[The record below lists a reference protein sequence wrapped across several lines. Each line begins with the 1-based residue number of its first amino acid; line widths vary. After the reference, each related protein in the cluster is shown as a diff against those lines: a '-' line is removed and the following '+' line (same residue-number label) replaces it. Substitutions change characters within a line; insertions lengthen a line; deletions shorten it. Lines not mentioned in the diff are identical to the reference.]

1 MSSNIR
7 KAIETIKEE
16 VLVTKKLTEEYI
28 FGIVGFK
35 YFFNEG
41 EFSKSDYKNSFV
53 DGRSDGGI
61 DLIATSESE
70 NGEGKNLILIQSK
83 YGENVSN
90 EDVKNVFVKIAQ
102 TIENFKN
109 HEYSQY
115 SKKLKRIF
123 LNKYEDTKDES
134 SFNIELVLFLGKKF
148 FLNESRIKIENELK
162 KIESLKNYTC
172 SIYDKQIIEQQIE
185 KLEEDKKYVKES
197 KIKIFQKDGI
207 ITRNTNGILV
217 NISANSLKDLYSK
230 YKDEGL
236 FEQNFRYYIKA
247 KKIDDQINKS
257 LKEKRKEFWFL
268 NNGIIIGCQDFRMDG
283 DIVKLYNFS
292 IVNGCQTVTLIGKYS
307 ETNAGDDFA
316 ITCKIVKPPKNKE
329 DFEGTGKE
337 KDKEYNIA
345 FNDFIT
351 DIAEAS
357 NSQKPIKDRD
367 LKANAQEQR
376 KLQKFLKDE
385 SNGIPIVQLE
395 IKRGE
400 TFPKLEE
407 KWRKIKNEEY
417 GQLFLAFALQKPGT
431 ARNSKNKVFSS
442 KETYN
447 DIFKRE
453 PSLELH
459 KMTADLLKISNL
471 YKKFADSDDYFGSY
485 DDDSQINDV
494 IHRGKFFIIAIIGFL
509 VKYNRKFIT
518 LPTDGINNSWQSKL
532 CKDNIVDGIFKDNL
546 SDNFEEE
553 ILFPLF
559 SLMIKL
565 IFDSYEKSKLS
576 SVSNFLK
583 VDKRYYEDI
592 LRDLTGK
599 LGNNLEKDPWEKG
612 RSIFL

>member
-1 MSSNIR
+1 M
-7 KAIETIKEE
+7 
-16 VLVTKKLTEEYI
+16 
-28 FGIVGFK
+28 
-35 YFFNEG
+35 
-41 EFSKSDYKNSFV
+41 
-53 DGRSDGGI
+53 
-61 DLIATSESE
+61 
-70 NGEGKNLILIQSK
+70 
-83 YGENVSN
+83 
-90 EDVKNVFVKIAQ
+90 
-102 TIENFKN
+102 
-109 HEYSQY
+109 
-115 SKKLKRIF
+115 
-123 LNKYEDTKDES
+123 
-134 SFNIELVLFLGKKF
+134 
-148 FLNESRIKIENELK
+148 
-162 KIESLKNYTC
+162 
-172 SIYDKQIIEQQIE
+172 
-185 KLEEDKKYVKES
+185 
-197 KIKIFQKDGI
+197 
-207 ITRNTNGILV
+207 
-217 NISANSLKDLYSK
+217 
-230 YKDEGL
+230 
-236 FEQNFRYYIKA
+236 
-247 KKIDDQINKS
+247 
-257 LKEKRKEFWFL
+257 
-268 NNGIIIGCQDFRMDG
+268 
-283 DIVKLYNFS
+283 
-292 IVNGCQTVTLIGKYS
+292 
-307 ETNAGDDFA
+307 
-316 ITCKIVKPPKNKE
+316 
-329 DFEGTGKE
+329 
-337 KDKEYNIA
+337 
-345 FNDFIT
+345 
-351 DIAEAS
+351 
-357 NSQKPIKDRD
+357 
-367 LKANAQEQR
+367 
-376 KLQKFLKDE
+376 
-385 SNGIPIVQLE
+385 QLE